1 MSLCRV
7 SLRSESRRRKCLK
20 VPNAAAY
27 CAKPSITISKSFL
40 SIPVDEKWGKRNV
53 LADLDLSS
61 NLTRPSLRDPVEENE
76 RPLGLLSEKF
86 VRERELLLKFEL
98 DLHVVFHLE
107 REQKL
112 ETAWVRPEVNA
123 RKLFKAVSCKFS

>member
-1 MSLCRV
+1 MSLCT
-7 SLRSESRRRKCLK
+7 ESRRRKCLK

-27 CAKPSITISKSFL
+27 YAKPSITISKSFL
-40 SIPVDEKWGKRNV
+40 SIPVDENRGKKRNV

-61 NLTRPSLRDPVEENE
+61 NMTRSSLRDPVEENE

-107 REQKL
+107 REKKL

>member
-1 MSLCRV
+1 MFKSAKRSSL
-7 SLRSESRRRKCLK
+7 LRQTVNHNFKKFSVDSSWRKSGK
-20 VPNAAAY
+20 
-27 CAKPSITISKSFL
+27 
-40 SIPVDEKWGKRNV
+40 KRNV

-61 NLTRPSLRDPVEENE
+61 NLTRSSLRDPVEENE

-112 ETAWVRPEVNA
+112 ETARVRPEVNA